1 MKLIVEVVKHIEDH
15 LHEDLSVQ
23 DVAKFSGY
31 SSHHFQK
38 MFAAVV
44 GMSLGTYIRRRRL
57 TKAAQKLFST
67 ECRIIEIAQESGFD
81 SQEAFS
87 RAFKAMF
94 AITPNAYREQRPS
107 PGLHF
112 QQQIDGEFL
121 SHLRYE
127 GVTMQPKIEERDGFF
142 LVGLGSTFERGK
154 TADIGRVLWPR
165 FEKRIDEI
173 RGIRGESGDNLKTYG
188 VCQEIWENGQ
198 IQDHF
203 RYFAAVEVEP
213 KTVPPKGLELIQLKK
228 QNYAI
233 FEHRGG
239 LKGLQLT
246 NQYIWG
252 TWLTQSGYEL
262 APASD
267 LEIYPGE
274 FRPDRTDVP
283 IEIWLPLQRQP
294 KVKSI

>member
-1 MKLIVEVVKHIEDH
+1 MKLIVDIVNHIEDH

-23 DVAKFSGY
+23 DVAQFSGY

-44 GMSLGTYIRRRRL
+44 GMSLGTYLRRRRL
-57 TKAAQKLFST
+57 TKAAQKLVST
-67 ECRIIEIAQESGFD
+67 AGRIIEIAQESRFD
-81 SQEAFS
+81 SQEAFT

-94 AITPNAYREQRPS
+94 AITPNGYREQRPN
-107 PGLHF
+107 PGLRF
-112 QQQIDGEFL
+112 QQPMDGEFL
-121 SHLRYE
+121 RHLRYE

-142 LVGLGSTFERGK
+142 VVGLGSTFERGK
-154 TADIGRVLWPR
+154 TEDIGKTLWPN
-165 FEKRIDEI
+165 FLKRMDEI
-173 RGIRGESGDNLKTYG
+173 HGIRGGYGNNLKTFG
-188 VCQEIWENGQ
+188 VCQEIWDNGH

-203 RYFAAVEVEP
+203 KYFAAVEAEP
-213 KTVPPKGLELIQLKK
+213 STVPPQGMELIQLKK

-239 LKGLQLT
+239 LNGLQLT

-252 TWLTQSGYEL
+252 TWLPQSGYAL

-267 LEIYPGE
+267 LEVYPGE

-283 IEIWLPLQRQP
+283 IEIWVPLQEQIL
-294 KVKSI
+294 KT